1 MTEIIFSFLVSHAFY
16 ILYGIVYGIVG
27 LMILGISMAI
37 IEKIYSFI
45 QKHKNHG

>member
-16 ILYGIVYGIVG
+16 ILYGIVG

>member
-16 ILYGIVYGIVG
+16 ILYGIVG
-27 LMILGISMAI
+27 LMILGMSVAI